1 MAQYTAL
8 LTARKDS
15 PYHAVQS
22 FSIVGVMAH
31 ETFGERLRRLRTAKG
46 LTMTQ
51 LGYKVGVTEGA
62 IRQMES
68 GQSKSASFQVG
79 VRLAQVLGVGP
90 TYLALGEG
98 PMQPAAETEGSS
110 QNAETLALGG
120 LSLVQELRTMRQQL
134 EELQAWKSSFE
145 APPKKRARR

>member
-1 MAQYTAL
+1 
-8 LTARKDS
+8 
-15 PYHAVQS
+15 
-22 FSIVGVMAH
+22 
-31 ETFGERLRRLRTAKG
+31 
-46 LTMTQ
+46 MTQ